1 MKIKNP
7 IGLTLVVGLMLF
19 SLSISSQVSRK
30 QVTKTGQTSQ
40 NRQSNVVLP
49 TVNTTTPF
57 WQEDFGTSEKGGDIG
72 LLAEKAKLNSGEWST
87 TRLSSEG
94 QKANNWYVSSSS
106 VFTGLGNCSEGCLKN
121 PGLNDRT
128 LHIGYDYRA
137 GDHSMD
143 LEAIYAKN
151 ESSATDSR
159 IESPIIDCS
168 GKSNITLNFDY
179 FTGGIVGEDFFS
191 VYYFDGVN
199 WMLLTNFGP
208 SYVSPTCDSLDR
220 ATWKTSDTYP
230 LPASADGN
238 PEVKIGFRWINL
250 ASIAGNTEM
259 YSVALDN
266 IRLTD
271 NTPQSVSTS
280 TDPTS
285 QSNKVS
291 QTSTK
296 KVEVETKKI
305 VEFTVYPNPNSGQ
318 FTIDFSGIENNH
330 EVQIVLSELQT
341 GKQIYTTTF
350 FSTSIEH
357 NKIDVTPSE
366 KIAPGRYACSL
377 ICEGI
382 KLTKQVVIN

>member
-1 MKIKNP
+1 
-7 IGLTLVVGLMLF
+7 
-19 SLSISSQVSRK
+19 
-30 QVTKTGQTSQ
+30 
-40 NRQSNVVLP
+40 
-49 TVNTTTPF
+49 
-57 WQEDFGTSEKGGDIG
+57 
-72 LLAEKAKLNSGEWST
+72 
-87 TRLSSEG
+87 
-94 QKANNWYVSSSS
+94 
-106 VFTGLGNCSEGCLKN
+106 
-121 PGLNDRT
+121 
-128 LHIGYDYRA
+128 
-137 GDHSMD
+137 
-143 LEAIYAKN
+143 
-151 ESSATDSR
+151 
-159 IESPIIDCS
+159 
-168 GKSNITLNFDY
+168 
-179 FTGGIVGEDFFS
+179 
-191 VYYFDGVN
+191 
-199 WMLLTNFGP
+199 MLLTNFGP

-250 ASIAGNTEM
+250 ASVGGNTEG
-259 YSVALDN
+259 YSVAIDN

-350 FSTSIEH
+350 FSTSIGH